1 MHRAKRVSIF
11 LSKIFGAEF
20 LMRFTSNTLPAPPF
34 YHKMWRG
41 KKCGFYEAVYGN
53 SLFSATVISVKPCI
67 IVIGKLNMTFVWC
80 SFISIL
86 SEPVYSTGV

>member
-41 KKCGFYEAVYGN
+41 KKCGFYEAVYGTK
-53 SLFSATVISVKPCI
+53 F
-67 IVIGKLNMTFVWC
+67 GK
-80 SFISIL
+80 IL
-86 SEPVYSTGV
+86 SIYFQDIERKQKSDINQGP